1 MELEASLSWLAMTMT
16 PGVAARLSARL
27 LREFGS
33 PEGVFRASLTALEAC
48 NLQAPEAQGIFK
60 KQNFWRAEKEVA
72 ALRAV
77 GAKLV
82 NWTEPEYPQSL
93 LQIYDPPVM
102 LYVRGDA
109 QILNEPTISIVG
121 TRRPTAY
128 GTQMAERLARE
139 LGKGGVGVVAG
150 LARGV
155 DALARQGTMAVG
167 GRALGGLG
175 TGVDGCHQ
183 KG

>member
-16 PGVAARLSARL
+16 PGIAARLSARL

-48 NLQAPEAQGIFK
+48 NLPAPAAQAIFK

-77 GAKLV
+77 GAKLI
-82 NWTEPEYPQSL
+82 NWTEPEYPQSQ

-102 LYVRGDA
+102 RIGARRGCSGAPGDNGRWRPDDRGD
-109 QILNEPTISIVG
+109 
-121 TRRPTAY
+121 R
-128 GTQMAERLARE
+128 
-139 LGKGGVGVVAG
+139 GG
-150 LARGV
+150 
-155 DALARQGTMAVG
+155 D
-167 GRALGGLG
+167 
-175 TGVDGCHQ
+175 
-183 KG
+183 

>member
-48 NLQAPEAQGIFK
+48 NLPAPAAQGIFK

-72 ALRAV
+72 ALKAV

-82 NWTEPEYPQSL
+82 NWTGPEYPPSL
-93 LQIYDPPVM
+93 LQIYDPPGM
-102 LYVRGDA
+102 LYGRGDA
-109 QILNEPTISIVG
+109 EMMNEASIIIFG
-121 TRRPTAY
+121 TRR
-128 GTQMAERLARE
+128 R
-139 LGKGGVGVVAG
+139 K
-150 LARGV
+150 
-155 DALARQGTMAVG
+155 
-167 GRALGGLG
+167 
-175 TGVDGCHQ
+175 
-183 KG
+183 